1 MSRSRDYVD
10 GVPVEMAGR
19 IRKARKRRRDRIPRK
34 FGERLIDISEEDA
47 GKKEGYT
54 PERALGISGFWVK
67 SGLIQNGDF

>member
-54 PERALGISGFWVK
+54 PERARGISGFWVK